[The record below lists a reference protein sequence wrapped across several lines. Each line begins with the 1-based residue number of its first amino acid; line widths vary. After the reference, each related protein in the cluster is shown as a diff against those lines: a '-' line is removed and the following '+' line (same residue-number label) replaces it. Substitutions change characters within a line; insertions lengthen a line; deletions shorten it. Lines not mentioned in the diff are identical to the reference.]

1 MKNFLK
7 NQSIFAL
14 LYVIFGLILLIR
26 PMTVG
31 TVISYVV
38 GICALLFGAV
48 RIFTF
53 WQQKEE
59 VGYFKI
65 ELLAG
70 VAFLVA
76 GICIL
81 ARPDILLSIFPL
93 MLGILIIVDGAVT
106 VNHALKLRI
115 WPNNTWKAMLASG
128 LLIILLGIVLIANPF
143 GSALLMMRFLGAGLL
158 IDGAVELWWF
168 LNLSKKL

>member
-53 WQQKEE
+53 WQQ
-59 VGYFKI
+59 
-65 ELLAG
+65 
-70 VAFLVA
+70 
-76 GICIL
+76 C
-81 ARPDILLSIFPL
+81 R
-93 MLGILIIVDGAVT
+93 T
-106 VNHALKLRI
+106 AL
-115 WPNNTWKAMLASG
+115 
-128 LLIILLGIVLIANPF
+128 
-143 GSALLMMRFLGAGLL
+143 
-158 IDGAVELWWF
+158 
-168 LNLSKKL
+168 